1 MQNFFMFQQMVT
13 LRFKK
18 LNQRNNN
25 QQCTGISS
33 SLFFVMTIDARQT
46 KQTILFAVFKCHNSN
61 SCYVCCCFFPAP
73 HCYQLEQNVF
83 TGVAL
88 SGYSLYA
95 RLYYPSMG
103 IQ

>member
-1 MQNFFMFQQMVT
+1 MLRKQNKPFS
-13 LRFKK
+13 LLS
-18 LNQRNNN
+18 LNA
-25 QQCTGISS
+25 TTVIP
-33 SLFFVMTIDARQT
+33 V
-46 KQTILFAVFKCHNSN
+46 LFAVF
-61 SCYVCCCFFPAP
+61 FP